1 MNMKQLTVDI
11 ATKLETEFA
20 TELGRAL
27 NMDPEIAILM
37 MFRTSDPS
45 ENHSIVSRLSLE
57 VTLAKRRL
65 NLWLRN
71 MALEGL
77 TYTSDQK
84 VGQKVQYTTRQE
96 ELLVHVVLLAETTTE
111 DSDSIYRSRMF
122 EFWSSH
128 SSILLSKPYSWERSS
143 QRGDKEACDLFAD
156 SLPSYS
162 KNNADK
168 MTDDKTTK
176 ELMKALIDY
185 LRAKTEE
192 SKTDNEFTK
201 SILFDE
207 VKIIYT
213 EEQSWPEEFEERW
226 G

>member
-1 MNMKQLTVDI
+1 M
-11 ATKLETEFA
+11 E
-20 TELGRAL
+20 
-27 NMDPEIAILM
+27 P
-37 MFRTSDPS
+37 
-45 ENHSIVSRLSLE
+45 
-57 VTLAKRRL
+57 
-65 NLWLRN
+65 
-71 MALEGL
+71 
-77 TYTSDQK
+77 
-84 VGQKVQYTTRQE
+84 
-96 ELLVHVVLLAETTTE
+96 
-111 DSDSIYRSRMF
+111 
-122 EFWSSH
+122 H

-156 SLPSYS
+156 SSPSYS
-162 KNNADK
+162 KNNGDK

-201 SILFDE
+201 SILLDE